1 MFNPKSLENLKSFDK
16 MDRDRQR
23 EIARM
28 GGRASAKARQ
38 QRKEEEELMTALVK
52 YGSSFKTFV
61 RLLDMPQERFFTI
74 LDKLMPKAKE

>member
-16 MDRDRQR
+16 MDKDRQR

-28 GGRASAKARQ
+28 GGKASAKARR
-38 QRKEEEELMTALVK
+38 QRKEEVDLMYALVK
-52 YGSSFKTFV
+52 YCGSFKTFV